1 MKQLNEQEAYS
12 FAKNGV
18 WKKLN
23 DLERAWF
30 QLYQTRLAMPI
41 SEYHRC
47 MEILLD
53 RPVYNYE
60 LYDQEPLKAEVITKQ
75 KPTFQQVFSKIPRD
89 KIIMVIETDPTDG
102 DAEKELKN

>member
-1 MKQLNEQEAYS
+1 MKQLNEQEAFS

-23 DLERAWF
+23 DVERAWF

-47 MEILLD
+47 MEMLLD
-53 RPVYNYE
+53 RPVYNTE
-60 LYDQEPLKAEVITKQ
+60 LYDQEPLKVEVLTKQ
-75 KPTFQQVFSKIPRD
+75 KVTFQQMFDKLPRE
-89 KIIMVIETDPTDG
+89 KIIMVIVTDHAEG
-102 DAEKELKN
+102 DA